1 MTFMPCHRNW
11 RSGGRITLVS
21 RLQLLLNP
29 PSAVVA
35 VLFFVLAFLVIQVA
49 ILGIR
54 VVREG
59 VGVVRCLLVCTRL
72 RLTPSWLLTLV
83 LLPSVWLLK
92 WVTHEWTQFTSNTR
106 PASSAA
112 TPPACTLR
120 LGA

>member
-1 MTFMPCHRNW
+1 MTFMPCPRNW
-11 RSGGRITLVS
+11 RNGGRTTLVS

-59 VGVVRCLLVCTRL
+59 TGVGIVGGSLVCARL
-72 RLTPSWLLTLV
+72 RLTLSWLLAV
-83 LLPSVWLLK
+83 LLL
-92 WVTHEWTQFTSNTR
+92 
-106 PASSAA
+106 AA
-112 TPPACTLR
+112 V
-120 LGA
+120 